1 MQGSGKCGVE
11 GYLEPGWSERASPR
25 RYLLRKSPQTGRSQT
40 WDNQG
45 RTFEA
50 EGTENAEAL
59 RWEGRECAEA
69 SGGKEFRF
77 FADTGEVLSRG

>member
-1 MQGSGKCGVE
+1 ME
-11 GYLEPGWSERASPR
+11 GYLEPGWSGRASPR

-45 RTFEA
+45 RTFQA

-69 SGGKEFRF
+69 WEASSLDSLLILER
-77 FADTGEVLSRG
+77 VLSRG